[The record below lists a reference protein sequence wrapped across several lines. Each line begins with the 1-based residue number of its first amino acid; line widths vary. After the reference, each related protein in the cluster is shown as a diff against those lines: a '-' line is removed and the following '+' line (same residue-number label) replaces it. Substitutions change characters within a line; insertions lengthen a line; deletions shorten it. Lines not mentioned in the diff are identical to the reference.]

1 MIGDVIPP
9 KRPGAV
15 KVANSSQ
22 QIPLDLALERLN
34 EHPSSYVLATLAMLK
49 TWPEGVTSARHLF
62 VAIEGR
68 VPEEVVRTLI
78 AAYPDAVGIDNSPS
92 TPEGNGS
99 NQEFQSKYA
108 AETPLHAA
116 LSANVSDSLLRTMLC
131 TLSQQATKGS
141 TKKSNTYLH
150 SLATVQC
157 ETVDDCRSTNIRC
170 YTLAEKGVARFTP
183 NSAGHTPMQL
193 LELQL
198 GKAGSRTAKC
208 KCGEHHPSYHTRS
221 IPNARGSRGDGG
233 AADCKHENERTH
245 GRFMKNYHLAATF
258 REIMLFKQKRHRH
271 LSLMHFRDWTT
282 VAHAWCT
289 PSAKLTAITVLLV
302 GETYKRGMLPRL
314 PMDCWY
320 MILNVLPRHVLRIGG
335 CTPREE
341 ERALHEYRLIF
352 RTTKQKLP
360 SRKSKARGISAN
372 KGGAVADVTAAAAAA
387 GAAAAAAV
395 GGGDGNGDG
404 IVQPRG
410 NGIIGRVP
418 NNSTLSAA
426 TPATPT
432 TTTGVHAGGAFTGAA
447 PPTRTRTT
455 TAYAL
460 YSYSHKQAYATT
472 HPGWWQCTP
481 AYLSACVRHHC

>member
-1 MIGDVIPP
+1 MIGDVITL
-9 KRPGAV
+9 KRPEAV
-15 KVANSSQ
+15 KVANSSL

-34 EHPSSYVLATLAMLK
+34 ERPSSYVLATLAMLNI
-49 TWPEGVTSARHLF
+49 WPEGVTSARLLF

-78 AAYPDAVGIDNSPS
+78 AAYPDAVGIANPPS
-92 TPEGNGS
+92 APDSDGS
-99 NQEFQSKYA
+99 KQEFRSKYA

-157 ETVDDCRSTNIRC
+157 ETVDDCRSTSTRC

-193 LELQL
+193 LKLQL
-198 GKAGSRTAKC
+198 GKAGSRTAKS
-208 KCGEHHPSYHTRS
+208 KWGEHHPSYHTRS
-221 IPNARGSRGDGG
+221 IPNARGSRVG
-233 AADCKHENERTH
+233 AADCKHHRADENETTH
-245 GRFMKNYHLAATF
+245 DRFMKNYHLAATF
-258 REIMLFKQKRHRH
+258 REVMLFKQKRHRH

-282 VAHAWCT
+282 VTHAWCT

-302 GETYKRGMLPRL
+302 GETYKRGLLPRL

-320 MILNVLPRHVLRIGG
+320 MILNVLPRHVLRIGS

-341 ERALHEYRLIF
+341 GHALHQYRLIF
-352 RTTKQKLP
+352 STTKQKPP
-360 SRKSKARGISAN
+360 SKKSKARGVSVN
-372 KGGAVADVTAAAAAA
+372 KDAAAAAGTAAAAAA
-387 GAAAAAAV
+387 GTAAV
-395 GGGDGNGDG
+395 DGGDGDGDG
-404 IVQPRG
+404 IAQPRI
-410 NGIIGRVP
+410 NGVGGRAP
-418 NNSTLSAA
+418 INSPLSAA
-426 TPATPT
+426 TPATTT
-432 TTTGVHAGGAFTGAA
+432 TTTGVHVAGASIGAA
-447 PPTRTRTT
+447 LPTRTRTT

-460 YSYSHKQAYATT
+460 YSYTHKQAYATA
-472 HPGWWQCTP
+472 HPGW
-481 AYLSACVRHHC
+481 